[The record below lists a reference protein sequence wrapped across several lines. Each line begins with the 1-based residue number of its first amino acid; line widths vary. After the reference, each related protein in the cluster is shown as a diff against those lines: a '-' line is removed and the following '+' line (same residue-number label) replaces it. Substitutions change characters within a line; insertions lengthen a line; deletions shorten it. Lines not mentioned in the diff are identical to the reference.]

1 MQGAA
6 LFGPTVDGE
15 FPSERDARLAELLDE
30 ALADAVAERRAS
42 VATGAPPGAAWTL
55 RGRVVDDRGE
65 PVAGATIGWWSDS
78 DARPIGGEFVSFVSA
93 ELTAFASREPTANA
107 PAIPV
112 SAADGRFVVE
122 GLPAASQVGVVATL
136 SPQRW
141 TSATFAVDGGE
152 VRIVLPRLGSIAGRV
167 RVAPGVDPR
176 ELFVGVEPEA
186 SRSRAAVASYP
197 SFECQSRVG
206 VDLSGSFAL
215 RDVPVGRWSLR
226 VDHRGRGLHARLAE
240 VDGVAS
246 VVEEAPPDPRL
257 DPLDLS
263 AALRTV
269 TVEVVAADGA
279 RVDAGWWLLART
291 PVGQLIGDPA
301 ADRER
306 AVDSI
311 PSPPSQPF
319 TEGRFALTVPS
330 TWRPRVH
337 VAVPGHRIAAAEL
350 SGAVARVVVGAP
362 IVLHVALDPELRE
375 LARLAPA
382 SLTMAG
388 CESWSAEEF
397 CAVEARFDDEGRAQ
411 LLVPW
416 VGWLK
421 PRAFMRASHD
431 AELSSWIAL
440 EPFEVGES
448 IGHEWIELRRA
459 R

>member
-1 MQGAA
+1 MRGAA

-15 FPSERDARLAELLDE
+15 FPSARDALLDE
-30 ALADAVAERRAS
+30 PLDEAIADAVAERRAA
-42 VATGAPPGAAWTL
+42 VLTDDLPGAAWTL
-55 RGRVVDDRGE
+55 RGQVVDDRGE
-65 PVAGATIGWWSDS
+65 PVAGATIRWWTDS
-78 DARPIGGEFVSFVSA
+78 DARPIGGEFVTD
-93 ELTAFASREPTANA
+93 EMTAFALPEPTANA

-122 GLPAASQVGVVATL
+122 GLPAASRVSVVATL

-141 TSATFAVDGGE
+141 TSATFAVDRGD

-167 RVAPGVDPR
+167 RVAPGVDSR
-176 ELFVGVEPEA
+176 ELFVSVEPA
-186 SRSRAAVASYP
+186 GSRSPTAAASDP
-197 SFECQSRVG
+197 SFECPSRVG
-206 VDLSGSFAL
+206 VDLSGSFVL
-215 RDVPVGRWSLR
+215 RDVPVGRWRLQ
-226 VDHRGRGLHARLAE
+226 VDHRGSGLHARLAE
-240 VDGVAS
+240 VEGVAS

-279 RVDAGWWLLART
+279 RIDAGWWLLART
-291 PVGQLIGDPA
+291 PDGQLIGDPA
-301 ADRER
+301 AER
-306 AVDSI
+306 AGAVDAI
-311 PSPPSQPF
+311 PPTPCQRFSDGNF
-319 TEGRFALTVPS
+319 TLTVPS
-330 TWRPRVH
+330 AWRPRVH

-362 IVLHVALDPELRE
+362 IVLHVALDPELQE

-397 CAVEARFDDEGRAQ
+397 CAVEARVDDEGRAQ

-416 VGWLK
+416 VGWVK
-421 PRAFMRASHD
+421 PRAFMRAARE

-440 EPFEVGES
+440 EPFEVGEL